1 MACVV
6 LAGSCHEVIASIKGL
21 QPTPSNPLEKRLH
34 EILDKFGFEVKHLR
48 EATHGAQDAVAGAG
62 AASPA

>member
-1 MACVV
+1 
-6 LAGSCHEVIASIKGL
+6 VIASIKGL